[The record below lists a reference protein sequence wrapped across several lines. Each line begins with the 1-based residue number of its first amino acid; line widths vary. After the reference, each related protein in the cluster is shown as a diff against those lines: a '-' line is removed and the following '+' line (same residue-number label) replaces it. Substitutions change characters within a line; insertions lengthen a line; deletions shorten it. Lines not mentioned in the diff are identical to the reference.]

1 MLDTVEIQ
9 VEACETLRPV
19 VTGNGANNYNP
30 GKYGFVNKV
39 VDGITVTVE
48 SVEIKFVSKAFESKV
63 QVNILDKHW
72 YLRFGKTEVFKVR
85 SLGTIDFT
93 DSS

>member
-9 VEACETLRPV
+9 VEACEELRPV
-19 VTGNGANNYNP
+19 VPVASNSVSA

-48 SVEIKFVSKAFESKV
+48 SVEIKFSSKSFESKV
-63 QVNILDKHW
+63 QVVGGELSRKS
-72 YLRFGKTEVFKVR
+72 YRL
-85 SLGTIDFT
+85 S
-93 DSS
+93 